1 MLQDTS
7 PDFEQ
12 TWTFLSNRIQD
23 VVNVANTAKQVQ
35 RTVLNSAG
43 VYFTEQVGLLTRA
56 GLLQVQSTGEAVVQG
71 LMGAAVTVSALTYM
85 RSKMQSNAK
94 GCPIASFVNV
104 Q

>member
-35 RTVLNSAG
+35 RTLVNSGGLRFSDQAG
-43 VYFTEQVGLLTRA
+43 FLTLFLL
-56 GLLQVQSTGEAVVQG
+56 
-71 LMGAAVTVSALTYM
+71 
-85 RSKMQSNAK
+85 
-94 GCPIASFVNV
+94 
-104 Q
+104 

>member
-35 RTVLNSAG
+35 RTLVNSGGLRFSDQAG
-43 VYFTEQVGLLTRA
+43 FFTLFLL
-56 GLLQVQSTGEAVVQG
+56 
-71 LMGAAVTVSALTYM
+71 
-85 RSKMQSNAK
+85 
-94 GCPIASFVNV
+94 
-104 Q
+104 